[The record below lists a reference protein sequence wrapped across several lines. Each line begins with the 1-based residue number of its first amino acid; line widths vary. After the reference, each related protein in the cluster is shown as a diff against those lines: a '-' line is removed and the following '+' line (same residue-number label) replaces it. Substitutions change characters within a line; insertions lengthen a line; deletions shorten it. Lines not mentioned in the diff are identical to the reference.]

1 MTYGSLGAMIVLLTW
16 FRIITLM
23 LLVEAE
29 INFQIEAGA
38 AQEQLPGHSTSAP
51 SVNPAA

>member
-16 FRIITLM
+16 FRIIALM

-29 INFQIEAGA
+29 INCQIEAGA
-38 AQEQLPGHSTSAP
+38 AQERLPGHLTPAP
-51 SVNPAA
+51 SVKPAA